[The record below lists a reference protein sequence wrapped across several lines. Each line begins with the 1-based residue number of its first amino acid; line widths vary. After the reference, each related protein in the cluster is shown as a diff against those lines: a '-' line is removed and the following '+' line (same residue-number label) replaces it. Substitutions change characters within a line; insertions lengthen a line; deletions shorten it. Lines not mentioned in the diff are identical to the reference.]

1 MGSYAGTV
9 RVQVGDVRLFFDVE
23 GAGLVVDGP
32 TMHERPVLLLL
43 AGGPGFDH
51 TVFRPA
57 YSQLADVA
65 QVLYLDFRGHGRSD
79 RGDPARWTLGVFVE
93 DVRGLCD
100 SLGLERPVLLGWSFG
115 GTVAMAYA
123 ARHPDRLSKLV
134 LQSTQARL
142 DIDRVA
148 EGFRRVGGDDAAE
161 VARRFW
167 SGAGPEAFAAY
178 AEVCGPLYG
187 PSPAEPEAIARGRFN
202 LELLSDP
209 GSVMRGVDLRLELA
223 AVVCPT
229 LVAVGEVDPVCG
241 IEAAEEIVAALPAH
255 LTRVERFPGA
265 GHHIHRD
272 APDRF
277 FTLIR
282 DFLA

>member
-1 MGSYAGTV
+1 M
-9 RVQVGDVRLFFDVE
+9 RVQVGDVRLFADVE

-32 TMHERPVLLLL
+32 TMRERPVLVLL

-51 TVFRPA
+51 TVFKPA

-79 RGDPARWTLGVFVE
+79 RGDPARWTLDVFVE
-93 DVRGLCD
+93 DVHGLFD
-100 SLGLERPVLLGWSFG
+100 ALGLERPVLLGWSFG

-123 ARHPDRLSKLV
+123 ARHPDRLSKLI

-142 DIDRVA
+142 DIERVA

-167 SGAGPEAFAAY
+167 SGTGADTFAAY

-187 PSPAEPEAIARGRFN
+187 PSQSQPDAIARGRFN

-209 GSVMRGVDLRLELA
+209 GSVMRGVDLRPELA
-223 AVVCPT
+223 AIACST
-229 LVAVGEVDPVCG
+229 LVLVGDVDPVCG
-241 IEAAEEIVAALPAH
+241 VEAADEIVAALPAH
-255 LTRVERFPGA
+255 LTSVERFPGA

-277 FTLIR
+277 FALISG
-282 DFLA
+282 FLA